1 MLNDVGDVLFLTHL
15 AQADDVDWFEL
26 PVEQGDRLSVFLS
39 NLPADYDV
47 LLFGPTQAPFRG
59 TPSRSVAPS
68 PDGGLSLLGE
78 DNAVNADIGGD
89 IDTTSPSPDLQLYGV
104 SSRRGTTSER
114 IDTGALPGGTYYLE
128 VTGYNGA
135 SSGSPYSLRARTT
148 PTDGGGACAA
158 IPAAGPATLTIPA
171 AVRTVTADTTT
182 IVLTHVGRLQR
193 SYPGSASVA
202 VNAVVD
208 FVNEVNAAPAQFA
221 GTSAAVVTLDDLSAF
236 AAWDQ
241 DPCDPDRA
249 NDVVSQVGARIDGIR
264 ASFPNIQNIVL
275 VGADDQIPF
284 ARMKDA
290 VPAHNEEDYS
300 STFDGSSPLKA
311 ALSLGYVLSDNP
323 YASSRPLAVGPRE
336 LFVPELGIGRL
347 VESPAD
353 IATALGNFTD
363 FHGELDPQT
372 ALSTGYDFLT
382 DGADAVADE
391 LITPEGRFE
400 ATDVD
405 RLNTDDWTRD
415 DLRQSWLGSSAA
427 TAADVVSVNAHF
439 DHYRALPAD
448 QDSSGVLTDPFGL
461 GDVTGSADGS
471 LAGAIVFSMGCHM
484 GLSVSDISV
493 AGTLHDDW
501 AQVLSAEGAI
511 VAGNTGY
518 GYGDD
523 TVVGATEELMRQ
535 FARRLDGSMTVG
547 EAMAFAK
554 QQYTADL
561 LVVSPFDEKVVSQ
574 VVFYGL
580 PMYRLADGEPAQPP
594 DNSPTVTDPVT
605 GLQAMPVTVS
615 TPVDVPGGLESQ
627 NPSGGN
633 GQFYAVNGEIQAT
646 PYQPVQP
653 RTTSDVTQAGQ
664 DARGALLM
672 GLTSI
677 DRAMPN
683 PVIMTPTDDVT
694 GANPEARVDG
704 AFFPSALQSIGR
716 RQDVTGIRDQL
727 VVVPGQFRD
736 DSSTTT
742 GGGVQ
747 RLFTQ
752 TSAVVYYAPDGNTD
766 VVPPVITST
775 SAAIVGS
782 SAAFTVSATDNA
794 GISRVNVLYSTPPAN
809 PSSPRTWS
817 SVDLAL
823 AGSVYSGAGLVPSGV
838 TEVDYFVQVVDTG
851 GNVAVGSNKGVNY
864 TDAPLGLAARSDQQA
879 AFDLLAA
886 DRHTRSVHRRRTG
899 HGHRSPERRRS
910 GQHPDRRR
918 GADQRHLHHDQR
930 SRPPHG
936 RLHRSGR
943 FVGDGDLLHRHRGH
957 AAHAADGHRPHGD
970 RRSAVG
976 LVHVEPVSRDHRRG
990 RDVGRRQDQVPH
1002 RIRAVHD
1009 RQRVQRHGARQR
1021 AGHLDRRVRG
1031 DRRQRT
1037 RGRGRI
1043 APGQVRLTA
1052 SSDHPRDAG
1061 GRRHVHDRSGGQ
1073 RRLQLRRCLRR
1084 LRPRCCQWLHGHQ
1097 GSRSGD
1103 RHRNRR
1109 DQVVHRHHQGRCRKH
1124 DLDHAQLLGGPQL
1137 RADVGQ
1143 HLHHAARRCAEV
1155 HVVGLEAA
1163 RQLRMAERT
1172 GWSHRHRVGPT
1183 DVHDDRDRLGARVR
1197 RDGRHLP
1204 DQRDRAH
1211 RTLGPVRPRL
1221 RLRHEERRQQDRL
1234 ARHPTMGGGPDH
1246 GCARG
1251 LHSSAGRPVSGFEQ
1265 HPEDQRRQGRS
1276 QCPLLVEA
1284 DDDPGHDATGHPA
1297 GDDQGHRARQPA
1309 PGPMVSR
1316 GRSP

>member
-1 MLNDVGDVLFLTHL
+1 M
-15 AQADDVDWFEL
+15 
-26 PVEQGDRLSVFLS
+26 
-39 NLPADYDV
+39 
-47 LLFGPTQAPFRG
+47 
-59 TPSRSVAPS
+59 
-68 PDGGLSLLGE
+68 
-78 DNAVNADIGGD
+78 
-89 IDTTSPSPDLQLYGV
+89 
-104 SSRRGTTSER
+104 
-114 IDTGALPGGTYYLE
+114 
-128 VTGYNGA
+128 
-135 SSGSPYSLRARTT
+135 
-148 PTDGGGACAA
+148 
-158 IPAAGPATLTIPA
+158 
-171 AVRTVTADTTT
+171 
-182 IVLTHVGRLQR
+182 
-193 SYPGSASVA
+193 
-202 VNAVVD
+202 
-208 FVNEVNAAPAQFA
+208 
-221 GTSAAVVTLDDLSAF
+221 
-236 AAWDQ
+236 
-241 DPCDPDRA
+241 
-249 NDVVSQVGARIDGIR
+249 
-264 ASFPNIQNIVL
+264 
-275 VGADDQIPF
+275 
-284 ARMKDA
+284 
-290 VPAHNEEDYS
+290 
-300 STFDGSSPLKA
+300 
-311 ALSLGYVLSDNP
+311 
-323 YASSRPLAVGPRE
+323 
-336 LFVPELGIGRL
+336 
-347 VESPAD
+347 
-353 IATALGNFTD
+353 
-363 FHGELDPQT
+363 
-372 ALSTGYDFLT
+372 
-382 DGADAVADE
+382 
-391 LITPEGRFE
+391 
-400 ATDVD
+400 
-405 RLNTDDWTRD
+405 
-415 DLRQSWLGSSAA
+415 
-427 TAADVVSVNAHF
+427 
-439 DHYRALPAD
+439 
-448 QDSSGVLTDPFGL
+448 LTDPFGL

-605 GLQAMPVTVS
+605 GLQAMPVTVT

-627 NPSGGN
+627 NPTGGN

-664 DARGALLM
+664 DARGAVLT

-736 DSSTTT
+736 DPSTTT

-823 AGSVYSGAGLVPSGV
+823 AGSVYSGAGLVPSGA

-864 TDAPLGLAARSDQQA
+864 TDAPLVSPPDPISRPPSISLPPTGTPGQYTGDVQVTVTDHPSVGGPVN
-879 AFDLLAA
+879 
-886 DRHTRSVHRRRTG
+886 TRIDGGAPTSAHLD
-899 HGHRSPERRRS
+899 HG
-910 GQHPDRRR
+910 
-918 GADQRHLHHDQR
+918 QR
-930 SRPPHG
+930 SRPAHG

-957 AAHAADGHRPHGD
+957 AAHAADGHRPDGD

-976 LVHVEPVSRDHRRG
+976 LVHVEPVGGDHRRG
-990 RDVGRRQDQVPH
+990 RHVGRRQDQVPH
-1002 RIRAVHD
+1002 RIRAVHH

-1052 SSDHPRDAG
+1052 SSDHPHDAG
-1061 GRRHVHDRSGGQ
+1061 GRCHVHDRSGGQ

-1097 GSRSGD
+1097 GPRSGD

-1109 DQVVHRHHQGRCRKH
+1109 NQVVHRHHQGRCRKH
-1124 DLDHAQLLGGPQL
+1124 DLDHAHATRWSPASCRC
-1137 RADVGQ
+1137 RA
-1143 HLHHAARRCAEV
+1143 
-1155 HVVGLEAA
+1155 
-1163 RQLRMAERT
+1163 
-1172 GWSHRHRVGPT
+1172 
-1183 DVHDDRDRLGARVR
+1183 
-1197 RDGRHLP
+1197 
-1204 DQRDRAH
+1204 
-1211 RTLGPVRPRL
+1211 
-1221 RLRHEERRQQDRL
+1221 
-1234 ARHPTMGGGPDH
+1234 
-1246 GCARG
+1246 
-1251 LHSSAGRPVSGFEQ
+1251 
-1265 HPEDQRRQGRS
+1265 
-1276 QCPLLVEA
+1276 
-1284 DDDPGHDATGHPA
+1284 
-1297 GDDQGHRARQPA
+1297 A
-1309 PGPMVSR
+1309 PSP
-1316 GRSP
+1316 RSPAVC